1 MTTSTRIGRATGRAA
16 IVAAAAAVALAAGGQ
31 ARAATSSTAVSSS
44 NWSGY
49 AVGVAGQTFSDV
61 KGSWI
66 QPAVSCTATG
76 ASYASFWVGLGGFA
90 AGQGGLEQIGTFAGC
105 QDGQPTY
112 DAWYE
117 LIPAPSVA
125 IQLTIAPHDRISAEV
140 SVAGTAVTL
149 SLTDLTSGQTFS
161 TTQTVGVPDVSSAE
175 WIAEAPSQCGTAV
188 GSTCETLS
196 LASFGTATFTA
207 ASATADAHTGTI
219 SDLAWTATGIQ
230 LVPIVAGSASST
242 PSVLSPDGSSF
253 TVTTIVPT
261 ARSATAA
268 TSSAHRRRSGLGRWD
283 RHRRGPH

>member
-1 MTTSTRIGRATGRAA
+1 
-16 IVAAAAAVALAAGGQ
+16 
-31 ARAATSSTAVSSS
+31 VSSS

-61 KGSWI
+61 KGSWT

-90 AGQGGLEQIGTFAGC
+90 AGQGGLEQIGTSANC

-125 IQLTIAPHDRISAEV
+125 IQLTIAPQDRVSAEV

-161 TTQTVGVPDVSSAE
+161 TTQTVDVPDVSSAE
-175 WIAEAPSQCGTAV
+175 WIAEAPSQCGAA
-188 GSTCETLS
+188 GGWTCQTLS
-196 LASFGTATFTA
+196 LASFGAATFTA
-207 ASATADAHTGTI
+207 ATATADAHTGTI

-253 TVTTIVPT
+253 TVTTIVPAARPAAT
-261 ARSATAA
+261 AAA
-268 TSSAHRRRSGLGRWD
+268 TSSAHRRSGLGRWD